1 MLFLLMLLT
10 IQAQLTDEQ
19 AGRKRKATIDFVH
32 SVMHHRAL
40 LLFLLAFASLK
51 AFSQKDTRPN
61 ILLIVADDLGYA
73 DLGCYGGDIRTPTV
87 DKLAAEGR
95 LFTNFHTAPS
105 CAPTR
110 AMLLTGNNNHVAG
123 MGRQGGPA
131 GPWEASQP
139 GYEGY
144 LSDRV
149 IPFPQLLQD
158 AGYHTYTAGKWHLG
172 KKPEHSPKAKGF
184 ERSFSLLQGASNHYN
199 SIGLSASD
207 SVSLFS
213 ADGTLVDY
221 PAGRYSTEV
230 YTDKL
235 IEFIRNG
242 RDGKPFFAFA
252 AYTSPHWPL
261 QSPASNDRYRGK
273 FDMGYDSLRVMRFE
287 SLKRAGII
295 AKESK
300 LPPRLASIKPWNS
313 LTVEERRIESRK
325 MELYAAMVDHLDQQV
340 GRLLDFLKAENLYD
354 NTLIVFMSDNGAA
367 AEDFY
372 AQKPYS
378 DFIAP
383 RYDNRYENMGA
394 PTSFVSYGPQ
404 WGKAGAA
411 PFSYYKGYG
420 TEGGTV
426 APLIIAGG
434 RLATGH
440 GLRHDFLT
448 VMDLAPTFLELAGA
462 GYPGKRGTSLTRPML
477 GSSMVSYLK
486 GKTASVHDSTY
497 TVGLWSGGHASF
509 RKGKY
514 KLVNTE
520 RPYREDRLLLYDV
533 VSDPAETTDLS
544 RTRPATYRSMLE
556 AWRQYLKDHDIRLPV
571 AKE

>member
-1 MLFLLMLLT
+1 MASGAWLSICGTHDNLAGSDKSTLL
-10 IQAQLTDEQ
+10 
-19 AGRKRKATIDFVH
+19 FVH
-32 SVMHHRAL
+32 SVMHSYRVVL
-40 LLFLLAFASLK
+40 LLMLGFSSLNL
-51 AFSQKDTRPN
+51 FSQADNRPN

-73 DLGCYGGDIRTPTV
+73 DLGCYGGDIRTPV
-87 DKLAAEGR
+87 IDKIASEGK
-95 LFTNFHTAPS
+95 LFTQFHTAPS

-110 AMLLTGNNNHVAG
+110 AMLLSGNNNHVAG

-199 SIGLSASD
+199 AIGLTTSD

-213 ADGTLVDY
+213 ADGALVDY
-221 PAGRYSTEV
+221 PTGRYSTEV
-230 YTDKL
+230 YTEKL
-235 IEFIRNG
+235 IEFIRSG

-261 QSPASNDRYRGK
+261 QAPAANDRYRGK
-273 FDMGYDSLRVMRFE
+273 FDMGYDSLRAMRFE

-300 LPPRLASIKPWNS
+300 LPPRLGSIKPWNS
-313 LTVEERRIESRK
+313 LTAEEKRIESRK

-340 GRLLDFLKAENLYD
+340 GRLIDFLKAEKLYD

-372 AQKPYS
+372 VQKPYA

-383 RYDNRYENMGA
+383 RYDNQYENMGA
-394 PTSFVSYGPQ
+394 PSSFVSYGPQ
-404 WGKAGAA
+404 WAKAGAA

-426 APLIIAGG
+426 APLIISGSRWVAG
-434 RLATGH
+434 R

-462 GYPGKRGTSLTRPML
+462 RYPGTRGTSLTRPML
-477 GSSMVSYLK
+477 GTSMVSYLQ
-486 GKTASVHDSTY
+486 GKAAIVHDTTY
-497 TVGLWSGGHASF
+497 AVGLWSGGHASF
-509 RKGKY
+509 RKGNF

-520 RPYREDRLLLYDV
+520 RPYREDRLMLYDV
-533 VSDPAETTDLS
+533 SKDPAETTDLS
-544 RTRPATYRSMLE
+544 RTRPATYRAMLD
-556 AWRQYLKDHDIRLPV
+556 AWRQYLKDNDIRLPAV
-571 AKE
+571 RD